1 MPKKSQKKQKP
12 RRRSIPTLIK
22 LVAHCVHP
30 GYRQDYVDY
39 RQSPCDSKCA
49 KCGMLV
55 PLPVGHGPQGNRCP
69 ICSKPSKEAR
79 DISCPRC
86 GDITRLE
93 PGHSVL
99 GRRCQKCSK
108 PLDESWLQP
117 DEFDRKYPHSGI
129 RAYNPFLIKDS
140 TWVGIARNNGKI
152 SPGTMTVL
160 GRHIGAEENPDSISL
175 EGGPDDPLRVLSS
188 FLEHEGDEPLL
199 VEEGTKPSINVIPAS
214 SRIPQENLRPKLGYR
229 KTAIQ
234 HLSKERWLRLEV
246 DLHAPRPTLERRF
259 RSMVEE
265 YQKLLN
271 LDGRNKEEMLKFLAL
286 YRVTEIAKEKGIPP
300 QVILHPEK
308 FKARR
313 EMTPTARKE
322 WVALNKIFS
331 NARRRA
337 NEIFGIAVLPEKEK

>member
-1 MPKKSQKKQKP
+1 MTRRKERTSRHLPGGRGCNPTSRNRTGFPRKHHTDRPTEVAMPKKSQKKQKP

-22 LVAHCVHP
+22 FLAHCVHP

-39 RQSPCDSKCA
+39 RQSPRDSKCP

-69 ICSKPSKEAR
+69 ICSKHSKEAR

-129 RAYNPFLIKDS
+129 KAYNPFSITDEHWKK
-140 TWVGIARNNGKI
+140 IARRKKGGI
-152 SPGTMTVL
+152 PPDVVGVL
-160 GRHIGAEENPDSISL
+160 GRGIGGVEEPENGKSIV
-175 EGGPDDPLRVLSS
+175 GGLDDPLRVLSA

-199 VEEGTKPSINVIPAS
+199 V
-214 SRIPQENLRPKLGYR
+214 
-229 KTAIQ
+229 
-234 HLSKERWLRLEV
+234 
-246 DLHAPRPTLERRF
+246 
-259 RSMVEE
+259 
-265 YQKLLN
+265 
-271 LDGRNKEEMLKFLAL
+271 
-286 YRVTEIAKEKGIPP
+286 
-300 QVILHPEK
+300 
-308 FKARR
+308 
-313 EMTPTARKE
+313 
-322 WVALNKIFS
+322 
-331 NARRRA
+331 
-337 NEIFGIAVLPEKEK
+337 